1 VETAALLVCS
11 WLTMLRGK
19 NASIKKVIVVLSN
32 NSRHDS
38 NSPSAFASG
47 VACIVD
53 RVISS
58 GFQLKSTSISSILTQ
73 MFSLARQYRVQID
86 GAYATTA
93 VALAI
98 LEGTG
103 KRLNSSIDLFK
114 LALPLVV
121 EKRAKQL
128 LNMA

>member
-1 VETAALLVCS
+1 
-11 WLTMLRGK
+11 
-19 NASIKKVIVVLSN
+19 
-32 NSRHDS
+32 
-38 NSPSAFASG
+38 
-47 VACIVD
+47 
-53 RVISS
+53 
-58 GFQLKSTSISSILTQ
+58 

>member
-1 VETAALLVCS
+1 
-11 WLTMLRGK
+11 MLRGK

-32 NSRHDS
+32 NSRNS
-38 NSPSAFASG
+38 SYLYSPSAFASG
-47 VACIVD
+47 VARIVD

-73 MFSLARQYRVQID
+73 MFSLSRQHRVQID

-128 LNMA
+128 LHMA